1 MNAAAVTAPERAE
14 VDPVTAA
21 IVAGKLGAVVDDM
34 ATTLANVAP
43 SRLLSTSR
51 AFACA
56 LLDERGEVVTIDAPT
71 YLPTVQETVAA
82 CLDAYRF
89 DIASDDV
96 IVTNDPYGGGSS
108 VHHLTLVAPVGVEE
122 ETVAYLAVQAHM
134 ADIGGTVIGNYNPIA
149 WELWQEGARFTPL
162 KIVIEGKRRRS
173 AIDTLLLNGRAPEA
187 YRGDLEAVLATANVG
202 RERIAQLVAEQG
214 LERTRQGMETSLTYA
229 ERRFRAALARLPEG
243 EFEGE
248 ATLDHDGQGRR
259 DLTVRVRLRREGEDG
274 VALDFSGSD
283 EQSAGFVNS
292 PRANTVAFAL
302 LPLLGLIDDSVPRN
316 AGLLRA
322 LAVTT
327 RPGTLVDPAYPAPTG
342 WCRGHAG
349 CEIAESVG
357 KALAAALPEEGGV
370 LHASQPL
377 LFAVDQRA
385 VVGGVEEQLHR
396 ADFVQLVQ
404 PGAAASAHGDGW
416 GAPGTL
422 SRGLFPS
429 IEEFEAENAGV
440 KVERLEYVTDSAGA
454 GEHRGAP
461 ATEVVIRLGGAE
473 RSERLFAASAGVA
486 NAPAGWAGGAP
497 GTGPELWVADGDG
510 GEGEGEEIEGVV
522 FDRPLAAA
530 TRLRLRAA
538 AGGGWGDPR
547 RRDPELVR
555 ADVLGGYVSEQAAA
569 SLYGQQAST
578 SEGVA

>member
-1 MNAAAVTAPERAE
+1 MSSAVSAGERPE

-56 LLDERGEVVTIDAPT
+56 LLDERGEVVTIDSPT
-71 YLPTVQETVAA
+71 HLPTVQETVAN
-82 CLDAYRF
+82 CLDAYQF

-108 VHHLTLVAPVGVEE
+108 VHHLTLVAPVGIEE

-162 KIVIEGKRRRS
+162 KVVVEGKRRRS
-173 AIDTLLLNGRAPEA
+173 AIDTLLLNGRQPAA

-202 RERIAQLVAEQG
+202 RERVAQLVAEQG
-214 LERTRQGMETSLTYA
+214 LERTRQGMETSIVYA

-243 EFEGE
+243 EFEGA

-259 DLTVRVRLRREGEDG
+259 DLSVRVSLRRDGEDG
-274 VALDFSGSD
+274 VALDFSASD

-292 PRANTVAFAL
+292 PRANTVAFGL

-327 RPGTLVDPAYPAPTG
+327 RPGTLVDPTYPAPTG
-342 WCRGHAG
+342 WCRDHVG

-357 KALAAALPEEGGV
+357 VALAAALPEEGGV

-377 LFAVDQRA
+377 LFTVDQRT
-385 VVGGVEEQLHR
+385 VVGGVEEQLR
-396 ADFVQLVQ
+396 RSDFVRLAQ
-404 PGAAASAHGDGW
+404 PGSAASAHGDGW

-429 IEEFEAENAGV
+429 IEEFEAENAV
-440 KVERLEYVTDSAGA
+440 AVERLEYVTDSGGV

-461 ATEVVIRLGGAE
+461 ATEVVIRLGEGDG
-473 RSERLFAASAGVA
+473 ERLFAAAAGVVHG
-486 NAPAGWAGGAP
+486 PAGWAGGGGGGGA
-497 GTGPELWVADGDG
+497 ELRV
-510 GEGEGEEIEGVV
+510 GESVGEEEAEIEDVV

-530 TRLRLRAA
+530 ARLRIRAA

-547 RRDPELVR
+547 RRDPERVR
-555 ADVLGGYVSEQAAA
+555 ADVLGGYVSAPAAA
-569 SLYGQQAST
+569 ELYGQDVNVST
-578 SEGVA
+578 SEEVH

>member
-1 MNAAAVTAPERAE
+1 MNAAVATGAGERAE

-71 YLPTVQETVAA
+71 YLPTVQETVAR
-82 CLDAYRF
+82 CLDAYQF

-108 VHHLTLVAPVGVEE
+108 IQHLTLVAPVGVEE

-134 ADIGGTVIGNYNPIA
+134 ADIGGTVIGNCNPIA

-173 AIDTLLLNGRAPEA
+173 AIDTLLLNGRQPEA

-202 RERIAQLVAEQG
+202 RERIVRLVAEQG

-243 EFEGE
+243 EFTGE
-248 ATLDHDGQGRR
+248 ATLDHDGQDRR
-259 DLTVRVRLRREGEDG
+259 DLTVRVSLRRDGEDG
-274 VALDFSGSD
+274 VALDFSASD

-322 LAVTT
+322 LQVTT
-327 RPGTLVDPAYPAPTG
+327 EPGTLVDPAYPAPTG
-342 WCRGHAG
+342 WCRDHVG
-349 CEIAESVG
+349 CEVAESVG
-357 KALAAALPEEGGV
+357 EALAAALPEEGGV

-377 LFAVDQRA
+377 LFAVEQRA
-385 VVGGVEEQLHR
+385 VVGGVEEQLR
-396 ADFVQLVQ
+396 RTDFVQLVQ
-404 PGAAASAHGDGW
+404 PGAPASAHGDGW

-429 IEEFEAENAGV
+429 IEEFEAENAV
-440 KVERLEYVTDSAGA
+440 AVERLEYVPDSGGAGA
-454 GEHRGAP
+454 HRGAP
-461 ATEVVIRLGGAE
+461 ATEAVIRLDGDQG
-473 RSERLFAASAGVA
+473 ERLFGASAGVA
-486 NAPAGWAGGAP
+486 NVPAGWAGGAP
-497 GTGPELWVADGDG
+497 GAGAELRVAAGG
-510 GEGEGEEIEGVV
+510 GEEEAIEGVV
-522 FDRPLAAA
+522 FDRPLGGPA
-530 TRLRLRAA
+530 RLRIRAA

-547 RRDPELVR
+547 QRDPERVR
-555 ADVLGGYVSEQAAA
+555 ADVLGGYVSTTAAA
-569 SLYGQQAST
+569 ELYGQDAST
-578 SEGVA
+578 SEEVA